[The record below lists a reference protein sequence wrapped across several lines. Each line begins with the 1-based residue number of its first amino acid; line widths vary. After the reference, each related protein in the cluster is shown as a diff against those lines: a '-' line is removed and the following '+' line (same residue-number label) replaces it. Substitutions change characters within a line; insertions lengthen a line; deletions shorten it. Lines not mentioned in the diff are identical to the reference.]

1 MNAKLHNWKE
11 VNMLHIFLCPKCFN
25 YRIVSRKPDA
35 ICFHCGATLLKSDI
49 DYVEYIDMS
58 EQEREKYRESFIKR
72 MKSFQNK
79 MDTMLSEREMN

>member
-1 MNAKLHNWKE
+1 
-11 VNMLHIFLCPKCFN
+11 MLHIFLCPKCFN

>member
-1 MNAKLHNWKE
+1 
-11 VNMLHIFLCPKCFN
+11 MLHIFLCPKCFN

-79 MDTMLSEREMN
+79 MDTMFSEREVN